1 MATKKELEATVAR
14 LEALLMASLNTEVV
28 PAVVTPEEPTVVKT
42 PPSDVIVK
50 GVIQLMIAYGRNNPR
65 YQNRQYPTLG
75 LFAKSL
81 DDTQASLGVSKVVLA
96 TTLKMMLAE
105 GKVWTGN
112 GRSLRWSKKG
122 IKDSGHVGDKYTAKM
137 TAKVAVADANVNI
150 DKWLAR

>member
-1 MATKKELEATVAR
+1 MATKKELEATVSR

-28 PAVVTPEEPTVVKT
+28 PTVPEVVQTPS
-42 PPSDVIVK
+42 SDVVVK
-50 GVIQLMIAYGRNNPR
+50 GVIALMVAYGRNNPR

-81 DDTQASLGVSKVVLA
+81 DETQASLGVSKVVLA

-112 GRSLRWSKKG
+112 GRSLRWAKTG

-137 TAKVAVADANVNI
+137 TAKVAVTDANANI